1 MADCMLVLEKRLE
14 SSHRRFLF
22 DISPPLPVDVP
33 MTGNLQRALRLS
45 GVPCRFNHLDL
56 ITVKEK
62 NKAGTI
68 CFYITLEIWIQLSF
82 LTAH

>member
-22 DISPPLPVDVP
+22 DIFPPLPVDVL

-45 GVPCRFNHLDL
+45 GVPCRFDHLDS
-56 ITVKEK
+56 ITVEDK
-62 NKAGTI
+62 NKTKQES
-68 CFYITLEIWIQLSF
+68 FVFTLHWRSGYSF
-82 LTAH
+82 PF